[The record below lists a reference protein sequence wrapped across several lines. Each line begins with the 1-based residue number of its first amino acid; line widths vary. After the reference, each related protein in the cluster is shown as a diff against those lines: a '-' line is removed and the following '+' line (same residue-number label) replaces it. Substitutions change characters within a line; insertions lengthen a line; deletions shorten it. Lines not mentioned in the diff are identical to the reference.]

1 MLEIPEKTSTQ
12 NIICFML
19 DETISEG
26 TSIAL
31 LDEDGNVIVSFKANS
46 RWEDNICT
54 PKRVNLL

>member
-31 LDEDGNVIVSFKANS
+31 LDGDGNVIVSFKANS

-54 PKRVNLL
+54 QKRVNLL

>member
-19 DETISEG
+19 DEAISEG

-46 RWEDNICT
+46 R
-54 PKRVNLL
+54 